1 MIPGVTGMDE
11 RTTLVRELYHLF
23 NERETEAVLS
33 MLALDVLWAN
43 GMEGGHIHGRE
54 AVRDYWTRQW
64 QMINPSVEPQDIAD
78 TPNGILV
85 TVRQVVRDLDG
96 QVLADQ
102 IVMHQFEMKDGLI
115 QRFDILER
123 RPNSSP

>member
-1 MIPGVTGMDE
+1 MDE
-11 RTTLVRELYHLF
+11 RATLVRELYRLF
-23 NERETEAVLS
+23 NAREIDAVLS
-33 MLALDVLWAN
+33 MLSLDVLWAN

-78 TPNGILV
+78 TPNGSLV
-85 TVRQVVRDLDG
+85 TAHQVIRDLDG

-102 IVMHQFEMKDGLI
+102 IVMHQFELKDGLI

-123 RPNSSP
+123 RPFSSP